1 MHAAFLPDSQAKRSF
16 ALPMSDYIKSS
27 PYFFRIIKLSFAALV
42 VVLLVLAFFIPA
54 PLQGPADISH
64 VPNPSKS
71 AWFLMWTQELVSYS
85 SLMVYPILG
94 LGLIFLFLPWLP
106 ISPRT
111 EQACWLGKDQRIV
124 NILALL
130 SFIGIILLTVIA
142 MYFRGENWSF
152 VFAY

>member
-1 MHAAFLPDSQAKRSF
+1 MN
-16 ALPMSDYIKSS
+16 DYVKSS

-42 VVLLVLAFFIPA
+42 ITLLVLAFFIPA

-85 SLMVYPILG
+85 NLMVYLILALG
-94 LGLIFLFLPWLP
+94 LVFILLPWLP
-106 ISPRT
+106 ISK
-111 EQACWLGKDQRIV
+111 EADQACWLGKDQKIV
-124 NILALL
+124 NILALV
-130 SFIGIILLTVIA
+130 SFLGIILLTVIA

-152 VFAY
+152 VFGF